1 MKALK
6 EKRDNY
12 VKRLNGIYSNNLAN
26 SGITS
31 ITGDAVFVGPK
42 EVKVGEKT
50 YSGDK
55 VLIAVGGK

>member
-1 MKALK
+1 MKAIK
-6 EKRDNY
+6 EKRDAY
-12 VKRLNGIYSNNLAN
+12 VKRLNGIYLNNLGN

-42 EVKVGEKT
+42 EIKVGDKT

-55 VLIAVGGK
+55 VLIAVGGR